1 MDLRT
6 LSRAYDRSAAS
17 YDERFRALQRPKY
30 RAAAGLLEKAGFE
43 ARWFPRDALILDAG
57 AGTGLFVEW
66 LRDEQEPHASLRK
79 LLLGKVVSGRFL
91 SIDASA
97 AMLRGGFSRTRTVA
111 CADLANPPLKP
122 GSCALVLSFTALLEN
137 VPRSL
142 RALGALLQPN
152 GLLVA
157 SFLAREAPASEQMA
171 RWSGLPTFAGPLAAG
186 QDLVHLVG
194 MASPRIPLVLPVRF
208 SFATHAIQST
218 SHELSTEGALV
229 RCLEPPPLDTELQ
242 IRFYLP
248 GSTTTAEFTA
258 RVSQVI
264 QGSESGFWAQFT
276 SAGPQARER
285 LYALIAAH
293 DAGASRTPVPIA
305 ALYPRRGEKQAAEA
319 RDGGAATP
327 PPDPTHLPSGDG
339 QNRRSFPR
347 HRARFLVRFESVQ
360 EFVLQYAANISAGGV
375 FISTDFAP
383 PMDSVI
389 TVVLELPGSTAP
401 VTARAQ
407 VVHRVSPEEAAATQT
422 DAGAGVQFIDADDA
436 FREGIDHA
444 IDHIL
449 QQKAQGDGQGST
461 A

>member
-6 LSRAYDRSAAS
+6 LSSAYDRSAAS

-30 RAAAGLLEKAGFE
+30 RAAAELLEKAGFE
-43 ARWFPRDALILDAG
+43 ARWFPSDALILDAG

-66 LRDEQEPHASLRK
+66 LRDEQESHARLRK
-79 LLLGKVVSGRFL
+79 ALLGKVESGRFL
-91 SIDASA
+91 SVDASG

-111 CADLANPPLKP
+111 CADLANPPLRAS
-122 GSCALVLSFTALLEN
+122 SCALVLSFTALLEN

-142 RALGALLQPN
+142 RALGALLKPN

-157 SFLAREAPASEQMA
+157 SFLAREAPASEQLA
-171 RWSGLPTFAGPLAAG
+171 RWSSRPSFAAPLAAG

-194 MASPRIPLVLPVRF
+194 MASPRIPLVVPVRF
-208 SFATHAIQST
+208 SFASHAIQST

-229 RCLEPPPLDTELQ
+229 RCLEPPPLDTEVSL
-242 IRFYLP
+242 RFYLP
-248 GSTTTAEFTA
+248 GSTTTVEFTA

-276 SAGPQARER
+276 NAAPQARER
-285 LYALIAAH
+285 LHALLAAH
-293 DAGASRTPVPIA
+293 DAGALHTPVPIA
-305 ALYPRRGEKQAAEA
+305 ALYPRRGEQKDAQAG
-319 RDGGAATP
+319 DGNASTP
-327 PPDPTHLPSGDG
+327 APDPSRPPSGEG

-389 TVVLELPGSTAP
+389 TVVLELPGSSSP

-422 DAGAGVQFIDADDA
+422 DAGAGVQFIDADDM
-436 FREGIDHA
+436 FRGGIDRA
-444 IDHIL
+444 IEHIL
-449 QQKAQGDGQGST
+449 QQKAQGST
-461 A
+461 G